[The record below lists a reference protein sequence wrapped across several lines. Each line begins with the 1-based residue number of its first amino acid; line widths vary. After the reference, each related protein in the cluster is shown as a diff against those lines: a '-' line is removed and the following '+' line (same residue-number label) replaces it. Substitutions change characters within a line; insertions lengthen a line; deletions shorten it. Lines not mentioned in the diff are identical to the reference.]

1 MSTYYRIF
9 IFGCLILVAS
19 CVQASDSWPVFRGN
33 ALSQGVSESTLP
45 EKPELLWEFNVPKGA
60 FESTPVIQNNR
71 VYIGD
76 MDGEVYC
83 LDLKSGK
90 QIWKVETDSG
100 FLASGAIEG
109 NILVMGDY
117 DGKIRGMNI
126 EDGGVLWEFDAGGQI
141 YSGANFYGPL
151 TLVTSED
158 GCLYAL
164 NTLTGEL
171 AWKYQTGDQLRCS
184 PSVLGNRTFLGGCD
198 GKLHVV
204 DLDTGMA
211 IGEKMPLGG
220 PTGSTPTALGDVAV
234 VPTQSGEMLGFDWK
248 KGESMWTFKDEELSP
263 EIRSSAAVS
272 DGLAIVTTRNRR
284 MLAVDVATG
293 KMRWECVL
301 RKRSDGSPVVCSGAA
316 WVGAS
321 DGRIY
326 AVDVKSGNEKWT
338 TEVEGGF
345 PGSPA
350 IASNRLV
357 IASDAGTVFC
367 FGQPSQ

>member
-1 MSTYYRIF
+1 MPSFYRI
-9 IFGCLILVAS
+9 
-19 CVQASDSWPVFRGN
+19 CVLGLMALHVQFAAASDSWPVFRGD
-33 ALSQGVSESTLP
+33 ALSQGVSKSTLP

-60 FESTPVIQNNR
+60 FESTPVIRDGR

-76 MDGEVYC
+76 MDGEIYC
-83 LDLKSGK
+83 LDLKTG
-90 QIWKVETDSG
+90 QQVWKVETDSG
-100 FLASGAIEG
+100 FLASGAIQD

-117 DGKIRGMNI
+117 DGKVRGMNI
-126 EDGGVLWEFDAGGQI
+126 EDGKVVWEFDAGGQI
-141 YSGANFYGPL
+141 DSGANFYGPL
-151 TLVTSED
+151 ALVASED

-164 NTLTGEL
+164 KTSTGEL

-184 PSVLGNRTFLGGCD
+184 PSVVGNRTFLGGCD

-204 DLDTGMA
+204 DLDTGLA
-211 IGEKMPLGG
+211 IGEKMILGG
-220 PTGSTPTALGDVAV
+220 PTGSTPTAMGDVAI
-234 VPTQSGEMLGFDWK
+234 VPTQSGEILGFDWK
-248 KGESMWTFKDEELSP
+248 KSEPMWTFKDPELSP
-263 EIRSSAAVS
+263 EIRSSPAVS

-293 KMRWECVL
+293 KLRWEAVL
-301 RKRSDGSPVVCSGAA
+301 RKRSDGSPVVCGGAV

-326 AVDVKSGNEKWT
+326 AVDLKTGSEKWS
-338 TEVEGGF
+338 TEVQGGF

-350 IASNRLV
+350 VASNRLV